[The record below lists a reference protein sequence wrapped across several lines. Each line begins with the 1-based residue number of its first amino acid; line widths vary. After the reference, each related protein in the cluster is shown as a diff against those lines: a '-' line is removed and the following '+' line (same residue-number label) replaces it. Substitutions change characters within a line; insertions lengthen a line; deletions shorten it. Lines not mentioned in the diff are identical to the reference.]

1 MQTSSVFPRAIA
13 IGTETPPQKYTQSEI
28 LALFGI
34 RNQKID
40 KIFSN
45 SHIKSRHL
53 CLPEPN
59 PDGTM
64 PEESQAE
71 LLQKHQRVALD
82 IGQSA
87 IKKALS
93 KAGLTP
99 RDIDYIAVV
108 STTGLL
114 CPSLT
119 ALYIKALEMRS
130 DIQRIDIVGMGCNGG
145 LNGLQAVVNFCQ
157 IHQEAI
163 GLLLCVEICSAMY
176 VMDETI
182 NSAVVN
188 SLFGDGA
195 AAAVISAKP
204 FASIPISCPP
214 LPHPHGELASG
225 AERPSPKILGFSS
238 QIVPEA
244 IDAIRLDFQET
255 KYSLSL
261 DKQIPYLLGLH
272 VRTPVNNLL
281 ERFGRKR
288 RDIEHWVIHSGGRKV
303 IDALKYSLNIT
314 ERDLRHTTDVLQN
327 YGNLSSAS
335 FLFSYEKLLE
345 EGVARSGDSVVMIT
359 MGPGATIE
367 CCLGEFTE

>member
-1 MQTSSVFPRAIA
+1 MQTSSVCPRLIA
-13 IGTETPPQKYTQSEI
+13 IGTATPPQKYTQSEV

-34 RNQKID
+34 TDKKIG

-53 CLPEPN
+53 CLPKPN

-64 PEESQAE
+64 PDESPAE

-82 IGQSA
+82 IGRSA
-87 IKKALS
+87 IEKALS
-93 KAGLTP
+93 KAALTP
-99 RDIDYIAVV
+99 ENIDYIAVV
-108 STTGLL
+108 STTGLV

-119 ALYIKALEMRS
+119 AHYIKALGMRS
-130 DIQRIDIVGMGCNGG
+130 DIHRIDIVSMGCNGG
-145 LNGLQAVVNFCQ
+145 LNGMQPVVNFCA
-157 IHQEAI
+157 IHPDAI
-163 GLLLCVEICSAMY
+163 GLLLCVEVCSAMY
-176 VMDETI
+176 VIDETM

-204 FASIPISCPP
+204 FSSIPT
-214 LPHPHGELASG
+214 G
-225 AERPSPKILGFSS
+225 PKILGFSS
-238 QIVPEA
+238 HIIPEA

-255 KYSLSL
+255 KYELYL

-272 VRTPVNNLL
+272 VRTPVDNLL
-281 ERFGRKR
+281 GRFDRKR
-288 RDIEHWVIHSGGRKV
+288 RDIQHWIIHSGGRKV
-303 IDALKYSLNIT
+303 IDAIEYSLNIT
-314 ERDLRHTTDVLQN
+314 EHDPRHTTNILQN

-335 FLFSYEKLLE
+335 FLFSHEKLLS
-345 EGVARSGDSVVMIT
+345 EGVARRGDAVIMMT

-367 CCLGEFTE
+367 CCLGEL

>member
-1 MQTSSVFPRAIA
+1 MQTSSVFLRPIA
-13 IGTETPPQKYTQSEI
+13 IGTETPPKKYAQSE
-28 LALFGI
+28 LMELFNI
-34 RNQKID
+34 RNKKID

-53 CLPEPN
+53 CLPEQN

-64 PEESQAE
+64 PQESQAE

-82 IGQSA
+82 IGLSA

-99 RDIDYIAVV
+99 GDIDYIAVV

-145 LNGLQAVVNFCQ
+145 LNGMQSVVNFCT

-163 GLLLCVEICSAMY
+163 GLLVCVEVCSAMY

-195 AAAVISAKP
+195 AAALISAKP
-204 FASIPISCPP
+204 FASIPI
-214 LPHPHGELASG
+214 A
-225 AERPSPKILGFSS
+225 PKILGFSS
-238 QIVPEA
+238 HIIPEA

-255 KYSLSL
+255 KYSLYL

-272 VRTPVNNLL
+272 VRTPVDNLL

-303 IDALKYSLNIT
+303 INALKYSLNIT
-314 ERDLRHTTDVLQN
+314 ERDVRHTTYILQN

-335 FLFSYEKLLE
+335 FLFSYERLLE